1 MKLLLESAG
10 TMEWEIID
18 LFNNYEEIDNW
29 IEENYNITF
38 EEFKKEIEEDLDYTP
53 TKEEWYSENEL
64 RIREI
69 KNNNNYDN
77 NIK

>member
-18 LFNNYEEIDNW
+18 LFTSYEDIDKW
-29 IEENYNITF
+29 IEENWNITF
-38 EEFKKEIEEDLDYTP
+38 DEFKTEVENEGGYTP

-69 KNNNNYDN
+69 KN
-77 NIK
+77 K